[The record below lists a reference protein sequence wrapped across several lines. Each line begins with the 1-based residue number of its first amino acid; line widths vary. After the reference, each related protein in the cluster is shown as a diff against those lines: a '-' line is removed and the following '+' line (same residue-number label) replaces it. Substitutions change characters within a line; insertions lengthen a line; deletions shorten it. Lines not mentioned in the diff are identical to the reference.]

1 MKLVITENILPDIIG
16 TGCAN
21 SQKVQGVDFKVP
33 CGKCLPCLKK
43 KRSDWA
49 FRLENEYLSSDSAH
63 FITLTYNDIY
73 LPYRYVKSFNDKI
86 KNIQVKY
93 SVRTK
98 RPTLNKKH
106 VQDFIKRLRNEQ
118 VKYVKGL
125 FNCTA
130 KEVKQH
136 SKPLRYYLVGEYGTK
151 TQRPHYHVLLF
162 NLDVTIVN
170 KIQDQWKYGF
180 TDIGKVTSASIR
192 YCTKYMF
199 KEFNVK
205 KDTRQRPFSLMSKGR
220 KNTPYGILGYSYLE
234 KNGIHHI
241 ETEDLQVRTLDGNVQ
256 RMPRAFLK
264 RLFTNKEDRL
274 EISLRS
280 LNDYKAKKVKEYS
293 RLLEKHYNNDHLKYM
308 ASKDSDLKRNTKTI
322 NNTETL

>member
-1 MKLVITENILPDIIG
+1 MKLVITEDILPDIIG
-16 TGCAN
+16 TGCQN
-21 SQKVQGVDFKVP
+21 SQKVSGVDFKVP

-43 KRSDWA
+43 RRADWS
-49 FRLENEYLSSDSAH
+49 FRLENEYLSSDSAL
-63 FITLTYNDIY
+63 FITLTYNDKY

-98 RPTLNKKH
+98 YPTLNKKH
-106 VQDFIKRLRNEQ
+106 CQDFIKRLRNNQ
-118 VKYVKGL
+118 NKHVKKA
-125 FNCTA
+125 FNCTD

-151 TQRPHYHVLLF
+151 TQRPHYHILLF
-162 NLDVTIVN
+162 NYDVTNVN
-170 KIQDQWKYGF
+170 SITDSWNYGF
-180 TDIGKVTSASIR
+180 TDIGTVTAASIN

-199 KEFNVK
+199 KEFNAK

-220 KNTPYGILGYSYLE
+220 KNTPYGIIGYSYLE

-280 LNDYKAKKVKEYS
+280 LDDYKHKKIKEYK
-293 RLLEKHYNNDHLKYM
+293 RLLSKYYNNDHFKYM

-322 NNTETL
+322 NNTEKI